1 MVRMI
6 NRLTGGDMWVHETR
20 VDSYIAAGHR
30 LAASTPAKQE
40 PVEKAKKKKAPEK

>member
-20 VDSYIAAGHR
+20 AESYIAAGHR
-30 LAASTPAKQE
+30 LAAAAPGKQE
-40 PVEKAKKKKAPEK
+40 PVEKAKKKKTPEK